1 MSNNR
6 NLAIDMFR
14 GLTMALMVFVNDF
27 WTVFNVP
34 HFLEHYAT
42 WEDGIGLS
50 DYVFPMFL
58 FAMGMSIPYAL
69 DRRIAKG
76 YPLGDTLRHI
86 LSRTVALLT
95 MGVFIM
101 NAEEGVAW
109 NKGVYCVLMLVGF
122 FLIWNQYSQE
132 FRWKKYLQ
140 WAGVILLAGLAVA
153 YRSPGG
159 DLFHSGWWGILGQI
173 GWMYLFASLAYLLC
187 RNRPWILAL
196 LWGVFCFVNLT
207 ITPMREHAQ
216 WIGPNILA
224 DLSGAL
230 QLGNGH
236 SIIMTLGGLLTILCE
251 RRIRKAGWGIALAA
265 GAVLLV
271 LALCFH
277 QDWIFSK
284 NLGTLPWCLM
294 VSAVSVV
301 LYTLLRLLEKKGWT
315 AWFKPLSPAGTATL
329 TVYMIP
335 YFFVALWIFISPTIP
350 AWLSGWVGVGK
361 CVLYTAVCI
370 GMAWLLTKVGVKL
383 KI

>member
-69 DRRIAKG
+69 DRRMEKG

-140 WAGVILLAGLAVA
+140 WAGVILLAGLAVT

-159 DLFHSGWWGILGQI
+159 DLFHAGWWGILGQI

-370 GMAWLLTKVGVKL
+370 GIAWLLTKVGVKL